1 MDSSNPIATIGEKDP
16 ENNSQINTTHDIFHD
31 KIPPKAN
38 IKDET
43 GVLAT
48 LALTNDPVDP
58 QTSRRVLRKIDAHI
72 LPFLCITYALQFID
86 KTSLG
91 YSSVY
96 GIIAD
101 NHLVGQQYSWTSS
114 IFYFGYLL
122 AEYPGIA
129 VLQRF
134 PLAKFLG
141 VNIVL
146 WGAILM
152 TSAAC
157 SSFAGIAT
165 VRFLLGV
172 TEATISP
179 GFVAVTGIWWTR
191 QEQAGRSAL
200 WISFLGVGS
209 FVGVLVAYGIGH
221 ITGGL
226 SPWKYIYL
234 ILGAVTVLWGVVF
247 TLFVPD
253 GPADV
258 KWLTQEEKVV
268 AVQRI
273 VENKTGTKSR
283 RFEMAQVWEAVTDP
297 AVIILGL
304 ISFVNAI
311 ASGGLAFG
319 SLLIQGLGF
328 SSINSTLMN
337 LPLSTVQ
344 LVAQL
349 GCGYLA
355 SKIKHSRLH
364 IASLAMIPP
373 VRKSGRRDVQ
383 TSWLIFWQI
392 IGTCLINQLD
402 ASDKWGRLV
411 GVWLLGTYP
420 VGFMTILGLL
430 SANIAGSTKRSV
442 ASGWVFVC
450 YCVGQISGPQF
461 FQSTQA
467 PSYHSGIVA
476 MLCGFILNLVLNE
489 VLRLIYVIENKRRDK
504 MLVGKTEEEI
514 AYLKKESEIQGFED
528 VTDKDNVGLRTL
540 PDLKKS
546 TKLTSLCLGDVSICD
561 VTALKQPCH

>member
-1 MDSSNPIATIGEKDP
+1 MATEADP
-16 ENNSQINTTHDIFHD
+16 EKND
-31 KIPPKAN
+31 KISLSRERLDTDDLTTKAHVS

-43 GVLAT
+43 GDLAT
-48 LALTNDPVDP
+48 AALASGAVDP
-58 QTSRRVLRKIDAHI
+58 DASRRVLRKIDMYI

-101 NHLVGQQYSWTSS
+101 NHLAGQQYSWTSS
-114 IFYFGYLL
+114 IFYFGYLV

-134 PLAKFLG
+134 PVAKFLG
-141 VNIVL
+141 ANIVL
-146 WGAILM
+146 WGAVLM

-165 VRFLLGV
+165 VRFLLGM

-209 FVGVLVAYGIGH
+209 FVGVLIAYGIGH
-221 ITGGL
+221 ITGSL
-226 SPWKYIYL
+226 SPWKYIFL
-234 ILGAVTVLWGVVF
+234 ILGAVTVIWGVVF
-247 TLFVPD
+247 IVFVPD
-253 GPADV
+253 GPANV
-258 KWLTQEEKVV
+258 KWLSEEEKIV

-283 RFEMAQVWEAVTDP
+283 RFDRAQILEAVTDP

-319 SLLIQGLGF
+319 SLIIQGLGF
-328 SSINSTLMN
+328 TPINTTLMN

-344 LVAQL
+344 FVAQL
-349 GCGYLA
+349 GCGFLFTKLPN
-355 SKIKHSRLH
+355 SKLH

-373 VRKSGRRDVQ
+373 VSL
-383 TSWLIFWQI
+383 SSPLI
-392 IGTCLINQLD
+392 
-402 ASDKWGRLV
+402 S
-411 GVWLLGTYP
+411 
-420 VGFMTILGLL
+420 TIVLTLFIDHW
-430 SANIAGSTKRSV
+430 NMPHQPAGHR
-442 ASGWVFVC
+442 
-450 YCVGQISGPQF
+450 
-461 FQSTQA
+461 
-467 PSYHSGIVA
+467 
-476 MLCGFILNLVLNE
+476 
-489 VLRLIYVIENKRRDK
+489 
-504 MLVGKTEEEI
+504 
-514 AYLKKESEIQGFED
+514 
-528 VTDKDNVGLRTL
+528 
-540 PDLKKS
+540 
-546 TKLTSLCLGDVSICD
+546 
-561 VTALKQPCH
+561 

>member
-1 MDSSNPIATIGEKDP
+1 MATESDP
-16 ENNSQINTTHDIFHD
+16 EKTDRISISREGPGTHDDTSKTHVS
-31 KIPPKAN
+31 

-43 GVLAT
+43 GDLAA
-48 LALTNDPVDP
+48 LALANGTVDP
-58 QTSRRVLRKIDAHI
+58 EASRQVLKKIDMYI

-101 NHLVGQQYSWTSS
+101 NHLAGQQYSWTSS

-129 VLQRF
+129 VLQKF
-134 PLAKFLG
+134 PVAKFLG
-141 VNIVL
+141 VNIIL

-165 VRFLLGV
+165 VRFLLGM

-221 ITGGL
+221 ITGSL
-226 SPWKYIYL
+226 SPWKYIFL
-234 ILGAVTVLWGVVF
+234 ILGAVTMIWGVIF

-253 GPADV
+253 GPASV
-258 KWLTQEEKVV
+258 KWLTEEEKIV

-273 VENKTGTKSR
+273 VENRTGTKSR
-283 RFEMAQVWEAVTDP
+283 RFDRAQILEAITDP

-319 SLLIQGLGF
+319 SLIIEGLGF
-328 SSINSTLMN
+328 TPINTTLMN

-344 LVAQL
+344 FVAQL
-349 GCGYLA
+349 GCGYLSTRIA
-355 SKIKHSRLH
+355 NSKLH

-373 VRKSGRRDVQ
+373 
-383 TSWLIFWQI
+383 I
-392 IGTCLINQLD
+392 IGTCLINQLETNT
-402 ASDKWGRLV
+402 KWGRLV
-411 GVWLLGTYP
+411 GVWLLGSYP
-420 VGFMTILGLL
+420 VGFMVILGLL
-430 SANIAGSTKRSV
+430 STNIAGSTKRSV

-450 YCVGQISGPQF
+450 YCIGQIAGPQF
-461 FQSTQA
+461 FKTSEA
-467 PSYHSGIVA
+467 PAYRHGIVA
-476 MLCGFILNLVLNE
+476 MLCGFILNLVLNQA
-489 VLRLIYVIENKRRDK
+489 LRCIYVVENNRRERS
-504 MLVGKTEEEI
+504 LEGKSEEEI
-514 AYLKKESEIQGFED
+514 AALNHESQIQGFED
-528 VTDKDNVGLRTL
+528 YTDKTNVLFRY
-540 PDLKKS
+540 
-546 TKLTSLCLGDVSICD
+546 VI
-561 VTALKQPCH
+561 